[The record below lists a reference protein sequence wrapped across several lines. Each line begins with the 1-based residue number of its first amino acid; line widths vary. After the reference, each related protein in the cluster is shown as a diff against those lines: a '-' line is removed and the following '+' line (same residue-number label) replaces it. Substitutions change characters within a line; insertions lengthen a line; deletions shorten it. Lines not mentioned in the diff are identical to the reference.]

1 LVSYIYLW
9 YKTKQRFRAEEFQI
23 PPHRQAL
30 SLYVTIAENFCY
42 FNLNKYRLKILSLLF
57 CLLIVL
63 NSFGQKDFNKYDSI
77 IFKSLKRNIGH
88 PYPDNDAKIGANF
101 LKFTKI
107 DSTINIE
114 SLFKT
119 DTAFEITSFKSFR
132 RNINKELND
141 KIKPPFILVVPIY
154 YFYDKETS
162 FSKKTLRK
170 IKKARRKIMKQGLHF
185 SKQPFICIQEIIMM
199 IR

>member
-1 LVSYIYLW
+1 M
-9 YKTKQRFRAEEFQI
+9 
-23 PPHRQAL
+23 
-30 SLYVTIAENFCY
+30 
-42 FNLNKYRLKILSLLF
+42 KILSSLF

-101 LKFTKI
+101 LKFKKT

-119 DTAFEITSFKSFR
+119 DTAFEITASKSFR
-132 RNINKELND
+132 RRINEELSN
-141 KIKPPFILVVPIY
+141 KIESPFVLVVPIY
-154 YFYDKETS
+154 YFYDKENS
-162 FSKKTLRK
+162 FTKETLKK
-170 IKKARRKIMKQGLHF
+170 IKKARKKIMKEGLHF
-185 SKQPFICIQEIIMM
+185 SKQPFICIQEII
-199 IR
+199 RHSHKR